1 MKWKLFTQSCPTLQP
16 RGLCIVP
23 GSSVHGILQAR
34 VLGWVA
40 ISFSRAT
47 SQPRD
52 WTHVSCIVGRFFT
65 VWATRQAHQKAKV
78 AVKFLQQCI
87 SLLHES
93 YKWLNALRVC
103 SVAQCVQLFA
113 IPWTLAPQA
122 PLSMEFFRQEYWSG
136 LSFPPLE
143 ALPDSG
149 IGPASLMSPGVAGGS
164 LTLAPPNI
172 MSVCF

>member
-113 IPWTLAPQA
+113 TTWTVANQA
-122 PLSMEFFRQEYWSG
+122 PLSTG
-136 LSFPPLE
+136 LSWHVYRVGCHFLLQE
-143 ALPDSG
+143 SDWIEETYLHQ
-149 IGPASLMSPGVAGGS
+149 IILQK
-164 LTLAPPNI
+164 
-172 MSVCF
+172 